1 MEKGLVKWFNA
12 ERGYGFIQKE
22 DGTDIFVYFKDINMT
37 GYKTLNDGEKVEFQI
52 EHTDKGDKAVN
63 VTTIEE

>member
-22 DGTDIFVYFKDINMT
+22 DGTDIFVYFKDINMP
-37 GYKTLNDGEKVEFQI
+37 GYKTLNDGDKVEFQI
-52 EHTDKGDKAVN
+52 EHTTKGDKAVN